1 MTSLDLN
8 GLSSQEA
15 TLRLK
20 TYGENS
26 LPQQPALSVL
36 DIIQRTLRE
45 PMFVLLL
52 VAAALYLFVGDLGE
66 GLFMVFG
73 ALATISLVVFQE
85 FRTERALQALRKMAE
100 PVSNC
105 IRDGL
110 QQRVPTKELVPGD
123 LILVSEGDRIPADA
137 ILLTGDALIVDE
149 SLLTGESAPVT
160 KMSTKLD
167 NAAEFPEPGG
177 EDTPYL
183 YSGALVTQ
191 GGGIAQVMRTGEI
204 SAIGRIG
211 SALSLID
218 PELSPLQKT
227 TKILIGKIGL
237 LAFFFL
243 LLVVVAYGV
252 FHQDWFEGAISGITL
267 AISLMPEEFPMVLAI
282 FLALGAWRLA
292 QHNVLVRRSAAT
304 ETFGSISM
312 LCVDKTGTLTQNLMT
327 NTEFSLGQEF
337 IKLTE
342 RSEAN
347 FDKLKPLVLIALR
360 ASALKPVDPMDRAI
374 HLLAQSLAL
383 TLSSAPEKTYPL
395 RPNRLAYIQQW
406 KSSSGF
412 YFAAKG
418 APEAIFNLCALP
430 LEKKKALKLQIDHVA
445 KRGLRILAVAHTACL
460 EESPESVD
468 ELPFEFLG
476 LLAFEDPIRAEAAE
490 SVAIARRAGIAV
502 AMITGDYP
510 ATALEIA
517 RQAGIDTQ
525 AGVFTGEMVKLIGKE
540 TLPERIRDIRVFAR
554 ITPEMKLS
562 IVEAFKAKGHIVA
575 MTGDGVNDGPAL
587 AAAHIGIA
595 MGARGTDVA
604 RESAAIILLDDRF
617 ASIISGVSLGR
628 RIFNNLRKALTYVMA
643 IHVPIAGLVLLPI
656 IMGLPPLLFP
666 AHVIVME
673 LVIDP
678 TCALVFEGEPGE
690 KDAML
695 RPPRQKD
702 ETLFGGREILLGVI
716 QGCVLLLAILSV
728 YVIEYQTGASEDQ
741 ARGLAFATMILGNLV
756 LAIST
761 ALPKGVSIFSREN
774 SIFWFIASV
783 ATLIVMMS
791 LYLPDFAQLLKFGRP
806 PMYVDLIFGCAVAL
820 IAGSWMAIWR
830 RLLSSSA

>member
-1 MTSLDLN
+1 MTSFDLN

-123 LILVSEGDRIPADA
+123 VIVVSEGDRIPADA

-160 KMSTKLD
+160 KMSTKLFFE
-167 NAAEFPEPGG
+167 AEFPEPGG

-183 YSGALVTQ
+183 YSGTLVTQ

-252 FHQDWFEGAISGITL
+252 FHKDWFEGAISGITL

-327 NTEFSLGQEF
+327 ITEFSLGQEF

-374 HLLAQSLAL
+374 HLLAQTQGL
-383 TLSSAPEKTYPL
+383 TLSSAP
-395 RPNRLAYIQQW
+395 
-406 KSSSGF
+406 
-412 YFAAKG
+412 
-418 APEAIFNLCALP
+418 
-430 LEKKKALKLQIDHVA
+430 
-445 KRGLRILAVAHTACL
+445 
-460 EESPESVD
+460 
-468 ELPFEFLG
+468 
-476 LLAFEDPIRAEAAE
+476 
-490 SVAIARRAGIAV
+490 ARYS
-502 AMITGDYP
+502 M
-510 ATALEIA
+510 
-517 RQAGIDTQ
+517 
-525 AGVFTGEMVKLIGKE
+525 GVL
-540 TLPERIRDIRVFAR
+540 
-554 ITPEMKLS
+554 
-562 IVEAFKAKGHIVA
+562 
-575 MTGDGVNDGPAL
+575 
-587 AAAHIGIA
+587 
-595 MGARGTDVA
+595 
-604 RESAAIILLDDRF
+604 
-617 ASIISGVSLGR
+617 
-628 RIFNNLRKALTYVMA
+628 
-643 IHVPIAGLVLLPI
+643 
-656 IMGLPPLLFP
+656 
-666 AHVIVME
+666 
-673 LVIDP
+673 
-678 TCALVFEGEPGE
+678 
-690 KDAML
+690 
-695 RPPRQKD
+695 
-702 ETLFGGREILLGVI
+702 
-716 QGCVLLLAILSV
+716 
-728 YVIEYQTGASEDQ
+728 
-741 ARGLAFATMILGNLV
+741 
-756 LAIST
+756 
-761 ALPKGVSIFSREN
+761 
-774 SIFWFIASV
+774 
-783 ATLIVMMS
+783 
-791 LYLPDFAQLLKFGRP
+791 
-806 PMYVDLIFGCAVAL
+806 
-820 IAGSWMAIWR
+820 
-830 RLLSSSA
+830 